1 MTIDATGNIE
11 RCGAARLTP
20 MGSDRHRRG
29 MSTGDAADRVPG
41 TAFAAV
47 LSDFRRYLEAE
58 RGLAAHT
65 VTAYVSDVASLL
77 DHLQRY
83 GATSLCDLTL
93 PVVRSWLAR
102 LRSGGAA
109 RSSIARRAA
118 SARSFSDWA
127 VRAGRLAADPTVR
140 LTVPRLPRHLPQVL
154 RADQAAAVLDGLDG
168 AVSEGAELDDAPSSE
183 AAPDGTAAERDPA
196 AVDGGQAS
204 ARPAADP
211 DPTAYAVALR
221 DRAMLELLYAAAL
234 RVSEL
239 VGLDIDS
246 LDPTRRVVRV
256 WGKGGRE
263 RIVPYGLPAAHA
275 LDAWLA
281 DGRRALHRETAGAA
295 LFLGVRGRRI
305 DPRTVRKV
313 VHRSTSRV
321 TGGDGVA
328 PHALR
333 HSAATHLLEGGA
345 DLCTVQEMLGHASLA
360 TTQIY
365 THVSADRL
373 RAVYAQA
380 HPRA

>member
-1 MTIDATGNIE
+1 
-11 RCGAARLTP
+11 
-20 MGSDRHRRG
+20 
-29 MSTGDAADRVPG
+29 MSTGDATDQVSGA
-41 TAFAAV
+41 AFAAV
-47 LSDFRRYLEAE
+47 LSDFRRHLEAE

-65 VTAYVSDVASLL
+65 VTAYVSDVGSLL

-83 GATSLCDLTL
+83 GATSLAGLTL

-102 LRSGGAA
+102 LGSGGAA

-127 VRAGRLAADPTVR
+127 VRTGRLAADPTAR

-154 RADQAAAVLDGLDG
+154 RADQTAAVLDGLDG
-168 AVSEGAELDDAPSSE
+168 AVLKGAVSDGAVL
-183 AAPDGTAAERDPA
+183 DGTAAADTDSCAADEEQSTAARAA
-196 AVDGGQAS
+196 AVT
-204 ARPAADP
+204 DP
-211 DPTAYAVALR
+211 DPTAKAVALR

-239 VGLDIDS
+239 AGLDIDS
-246 LDPTRRVVRV
+246 LDPARRVVRV
-256 WGKGGRE
+256 WGKGGKE
-263 RIVPYGLPAAHA
+263 RIVPYGLPAARA
-275 LDAWLA
+275 LDAWLT
-281 DGRRALHRETAGAA
+281 DGRRSLYRETAGAA
-295 LFLGVRGRRI
+295 LFIGVRGRRI
-305 DPRTVRKV
+305 DPRTVREV

-321 TGGDGVA
+321 IGGDGVA

-345 DLCTVQEMLGHASLA
+345 DLRSVQEMLGHASLA

-373 RAVYAQA
+373 RAVYVQA